1 MPRKRTAAAAVTGA
15 LALAAGTTALAA
27 PDGAPLGLFGDR
39 DERRAEH
46 ARALGEKL
54 GVDPARVD
62 RALEEVHRERHEA
75 HENEL
80 ARALAE
86 RLDVS
91 AEDAER
97 ALEAA
102 MASKL
107 EVRRARVPAP
117 GERLERRDRVR
128 DGGPLVEALAKEL
141 DKSAG
146 EVKKAL
152 DAIRE
157 AKFEARLAEAVK
169 EGRITEEQAKEIRE
183 RAESRRGPGFGPP
196 GLGFGPPPDG
206 GPMGGPDV
214 PGDGPGGH
222 GGGPGGP
229 PGGF

>member
-1 MPRKRTAAAAVTGA
+1 MPRKRIVAAAVVGA

-27 PDGAPLGLFGDR
+27 PDGGPLGLFGDR

-75 HENEL
+75 REDEM

-91 AEDAER
+91 ARDAER

-102 MASKL
+102 MASRYDA
-107 EVRRARVPAP
+107 RRERLPAP
-117 GERLERRDRVR
+117 GERPERRERDR
-128 DGGPLVEALAKEL
+128 DGGPFVEALAKEL
-141 DKSAG
+141 DKSTG
-146 EVKKAL
+146 EVKEAL
-152 DAIRE
+152 GAVRE
-157 AKFEARLAEAVK
+157 AKFEARLGEAVK

-183 RAESRRGPGFGPP
+183 RAESGRGRGFGQPGPGFGPP
-196 GLGFGPPPDG
+196 PHG
-206 GPMGGPDV
+206 GPMGG

-222 GGGPGGP
+222 GGGHGGP